1 MMQDERYWQE
11 QRKRMVEEQ
20 LIPRGIN
27 DKQVLSA
34 FLKVPRHRF
43 IPSEFINSAYADYPL
58 PIGEEQTISQP
69 YIVALMTQ
77 CLQLKKGD
85 KVLEVGTGSGYQAA
99 ILAEMNC
106 PVYSIERSTSL
117 ARQAK
122 NILAE
127 LGYYVHPV
135 KSSKAGAKQFNRVNP
150 VKSPESGESAI
161 GGLFNRVKIKV
172 EDGTKGLPEFSPYTK
187 IIVTAAAPKVPLS
200 LWTQLTED
208 GMMVIPLGDR
218 FVQMLSLV
226 RKIKGKMRSE
236 NICSCRFVPLIG
248 EEGWKGGK
256 YASSK

>member
-1 MMQDERYWQE
+1 MAPLEDDRYWQE

-77 CLQLKKGD
+77 CLELKEGD

-99 ILAEMNC
+99 ILAELNC
-106 PVYSIERSTSL
+106 GVYSIERSASL
-117 ARQAK
+117 AGQAK
-122 NILAE
+122 NILVE
-127 LGYYVHPV
+127 LGYCACPG
-135 KSSKAGAKQFNRVNP
+135 GA
-150 VKSPESGESAI
+150 
-161 GGLFNRVKIKV
+161 KIKV
-172 EDGTKGLPEFSPYTK
+172 GDGTEGWPEFSPYVK

-200 LWTQLTED
+200 LFTQLAED

-226 RKIKGKMRSE
+226 RKIKGKMESE

-248 EEGWKGGK
+248 EEGWRD
-256 YASSK
+256 